1 MSVGVQTRPEVP
13 DEQLVRRF
21 VETHD
26 AACFA
31 ELFARHRK
39 RIYFACRAF
48 FENGNAAEDATQE
61 TFLRAFQNIHRFQ
74 EGNFCAWLMR
84 IAKNVCIDQWRKQR
98 PEVGAEEAQMEMLPA
113 GGGALDERADLRIA
127 VQRLREEMEALTSD
141 QRRCLEMAIEGFS
154 YEETAARTGLSIKAV
169 KSHIQNGRRMLWLKM
184 ERMLSQLR

>member
-1 MSVGVQTRPEVP
+1 MESGAQKAQVVS
-13 DEQLVRRF
+13 DEQIVRQF
-21 VETHD
+21 VESHD

-48 FENGNAAEDATQE
+48 FENGSAAEDATQE
-61 TFLRAFQNIHRFQ
+61 TFLRAFQNVHRFQ

-98 PEVGAEEAQMEMLPA
+98 PEVGAEESQLEALPA
-113 GGGALDERADLRIA
+113 GGALDEKADMRIA
-127 VQRLREEMEALTSD
+127 VQKLREEMEALTSD
-141 QRRCLEMAIEGFS
+141 QRRCLEMTIEGYS
-154 YEETAARTGLSIKAV
+154 YEETATLTGLPIKAV

>member
-1 MSVGVQTRPEVP
+1 MESGAQKAPVVS
-13 DEQLVRRF
+13 DEHLVRQF

-48 FENGNAAEDATQE
+48 FENGSAAEDATQE
-61 TFLRAFQNIHRFQ
+61 AFLRAYQNMHRFR
-74 EGNFCAWLMR
+74 EGNFSAWLMR

-98 PEVGAEEAQMEMLPA
+98 PEVGPEELQMETVPA
-113 GGGALDERADLRIA
+113 DGALDERADLRIA
-127 VQRLREEMEALTSD
+127 VEKVRKEMETLSPD
-141 QRRCLEMAIEGFS
+141 QRRCLEMAIDGYS
-154 YEETAARTGLSIKAV
+154 YEETAAHTGLSIKAV

-184 ERMLSQLR
+184 EGMLSKLK